1 MGIFKPHVRYSRC
14 NGETDIKTGRTP
26 RFGYWLLV
34 TCYSY
39 YPTPRRALRAP
50 PPPPQITTH
59 ANFVCAGPGVGRWA
73 LVRFR
78 RGTKFPSAEGCR
90 DTGPRENAI
99 FVGGWDGVVRECGI
113 SYLLSCHSRAGGNDN
128 GKVTRVKL
136 GGRVCGDLTFG
147 GHAGYNAIM
156 RKIFLG
162 FLLVLSLATAA
173 CGVKSSLTVPNP
185 DYPRDYPVY

>member
-34 TCYSY
+34 TCCSY
-39 YPTPRRALRAP
+39 YPTPRRALRDTP
-50 PPPPQITTH
+50 RPPQITTH

-78 RGTKFPSAEGCR
+78 RGTKFPSAEGWR

-99 FVGGWDGVVRECGI
+99 FVGGRDGVVRDCGI
-113 SYLLSCHSRAGGNDN
+113 SYLLSCHSRLNHPINTFVFAGTPGA
-128 GKVTRVKL
+128 GMTMAKSLVSHWV
-136 GGRVCGDLTFG
+136 GVCGG
-147 GHAGYNAIM
+147 I
-156 RKIFLG
+156 
-162 FLLVLSLATAA
+162 
-173 CGVKSSLTVPNP
+173 
-185 DYPRDYPVY
+185 